1 VEDFVLSDTDAP
13 PAVDICR
20 KLDGLP
26 LAIEFAAA
34 HVGVLGIRGLAAHL
48 DDSSQLLR
56 TLRRTVMP
64 RHRTMRA
71 AFDRSYRLLSEDEQ
85 QFFRRLGIFAGSFT
99 ADAAAAV
106 AAETPQA
113 QAASMDRLAELVAK
127 SLVTADVSGP
137 KPRFRLLETT
147 RAYALEK
154 LAESGEQERVAR
166 THAEYYRDLL
176 HDAEWDTR
184 PEAALVSDCG
194 RQIDN
199 IRAAL
204 DWAFS
209 PSGDTLL
216 GIALTTVA
224 IPMWIHLSLVQECRS
239 RAPQA
244 IAASA
249 DFASLDARLEMKL
262 RSALGTSLVMI
273 GGPLSEIEPPLV
285 RALHLAQSLGAVD
298 YQLRSLHSLWIT
310 KDRGSLTLAHQF
322 LGVASSPAD

>member
-1 VEDFVLSDTDAP
+1 MAFPAVQLFAERANAVVEDFVLSDTDAP

-85 QFFRRLGIFAGSFT
+85 QFFRRLRIFAGSFT

-127 SLVTADVSGP
+127 SLVTADLSGP
-137 KPRFRLLETT
+137 SRTFGFSKRRGLRT
-147 RAYALEK
+147 
-154 LAESGEQERVAR
+154 GEA
-166 THAEYYRDLL
+166 
-176 HDAEWDTR
+176 
-184 PEAALVSDCG
+184 G
-194 RQIDN
+194 
-199 IRAAL
+199 
-204 DWAFS
+204 
-209 PSGDTLL
+209 
-216 GIALTTVA
+216 
-224 IPMWIHLSLVQECRS
+224 
-239 RAPQA
+239 
-244 IAASA
+244 
-249 DFASLDARLEMKL
+249 
-262 RSALGTSLVMI
+262 
-273 GGPLSEIEPPLV
+273 
-285 RALHLAQSLGAVD
+285 
-298 YQLRSLHSLWIT
+298 
-310 KDRGSLTLAHQF
+310 
-322 LGVASSPAD
+322 